1 MAEPVEDGIFR
12 EIEEELR
19 HEQFTKLWNRYG
31 RILIT
36 IAVVIVACV
45 AGYKG
50 WEGYDLSQRGKQGE
64 RFAASLRLAT
74 DGNAEAALDAL
85 KTLGNDAGTGY
96 AMLSRFQSAALMAKN
111 GDAQGAMAVYDALSQ
126 DSSLDTLYRDL
137 AQLLGTIQGMN
148 SGVDTA
154 ELKTRLANLSLDG
167 NPWRYSA
174 RELQAVI
181 TAQSGDKAAAL
192 EQFKALSEE
201 AGTPQGIR
209 QRAAEMISALS
220 E

>member
-1 MAEPVEDGIFR
+1 MAEPIEDGIFR

-19 HEQFTKLWNRYG
+19 HEQFNKLWERYG

-36 IAVVIVACV
+36 VAVVIVACV

-50 WEGYDLSQRGKQGE
+50 WEGYDQSQRGKDGE
-64 RFAASLRLAT
+64 RFAASLRLGA

-111 GDAQGAMAVYDALSQ
+111 GNAKSAMDTYDALAQ
-126 DSSLDTLYRDL
+126 NSSLDSIYRDL

-148 SGVDTA
+148 SGVDA
-154 ELKTRLANLSLDG
+154 AVLKTRLGDLTLDS

-174 RELQAVI
+174 RELLAVI
-181 TAQSGDKAAAL
+181 TAQSGDKSAAL
-192 EQFKALSEE
+192 ELFKALSEE